1 MRRYREIA
9 LLAASAVLTA
19 FVAVT
24 PAHAEVSLPAAL
36 QVLGTVTNAAHPV
49 ANALVIAL
57 NTNDLA
63 ATQVWTGRDG
73 SFTLPSLRTGVYKI
87 IAVKSGFAPLIT
99 TILPTK
105 PSHRLALRL
114 ETEKQAARRKTANQE
129 IWELR
134 GSLPADVLRDLDF
147 ALEPAEVASYEI
159 PRFRGEMS
167 SLTGVTNQTANPAYA
182 QTSLGV
188 QGRIGDSWQVGLRG
202 NLQRFEDPND
212 GVRFGP
218 PVASSSAM
226 SMELRS
232 ASTQTYRVGS
242 TKSSWTYRDG
252 EGEQQADFSAHN
264 FEWQSGP
271 ARVEVRYFEQD
282 NLFRETPVQSNRIEI
297 GGTMPILQTRR
308 SDLGIALRVTQESIE
323 TNTDA
328 LRTADLSAD
337 GTMLLV
343 PTLVLHYGMASRI
356 GLEGQE
362 LAPRTGAEW
371 KLTENTS
378 IIGSV
383 LYKVLDRDP
392 SGSILPNLVF
402 WSESSRVLPRYEY
415 TVGFVSGKEGKN
427 RFSAIATVSAVD
439 DPLRVV
445 FADESSQFWDGL
457 YVETGDVRRDV
468 RLAYRRDFGNR
479 FAIDVAG
486 TAGTAS
492 SSAHRAENEREKIY
506 VTGDLQSTFIPTRTS
521 LAVSYREIQQ
531 PGDNG
536 DEDYQTERINLRMAQ
551 SLYLPVDIKLLLG
564 LELARAENSPY
575 LMDSLTPEG
584 RSKKY
589 IGGLALNF

>member
-1 MRRYREIA
+1 MRRYRAIA
-9 LLAASAVLTA
+9 LLAASAALTA
-19 FVAVT
+19 SFAGL
-24 PAHAEVSLPAAL
+24 PAHADVSLPAAL

-57 NTNDLA
+57 NTQDLA
-63 ATQVWTGRDG
+63 ATQVWTAIDG
-73 SFTLPSLRTGVYKI
+73 SFTLPTLRTGVYKI
-87 IAVKSGFAPLIT
+87 IAVKAGFAPLIT
-99 TILPTK
+99 TLVPTK
-105 PSHRLALRL
+105 PSHRIALRL
-114 ETEKQAARRKTANQE
+114 ETEKQAAKRKTANQE

-147 ALEPAEVASYEI
+147 ALEPVEVASYEI

-167 SLTGVTNQTANPAYA
+167 SLTGVTNQPANPAYA

-188 QGRIGDSWQVGLRG
+188 QGRIGDTWQVGLRG
-202 NLQRFEDPND
+202 NMQRFENPND
-212 GVRFGP
+212 GIRFGQ
-218 PVASSSAM
+218 PVAESSAM

-232 ASTQTYRVGS
+232 SPTQTYRVGS
-242 TKSSWTYRDG
+242 TKSSWTYRD
-252 EGEQQADFSAHN
+252 EQGEQQADVSAHN

-282 NLFRETPVQSNRIEI
+282 NLFRDTPVQSNRIEI
-297 GGTMPILQTRR
+297 GGTMPVMQTRR

-323 TNTDA
+323 TNEAA
-328 LRTADLSAD
+328 LRTADLSAN
-337 GTMLLV
+337 GTLLLV

-371 KLTENTS
+371 KLTENSS
-378 IIGSV
+378 IVGSV

-392 SGSILPNLVF
+392 AGSILPNLVF
-402 WSESSRVLPRYEY
+402 WSDSARVLPRYEY
-415 TVGFVSGKEGKN
+415 TIGFVSRNEGKN
-427 RFSAIATVSAVD
+427 SFSAIATVSAVD

-445 FADESSQFWDGL
+445 FADESNQFWDGL

-468 RLAYRRDFGNR
+468 RVAYRRDFGNR

-492 SSAHRAENEREKIY
+492 TLHHGENEREKVY
-506 VTGDLQSTFIPTRTS
+506 VTGDLQSTFLPTRTS

-536 DEDYQTERINLRMAQ
+536 DEDYETDRINLRMAQ
-551 SLYLPVDIKLLLG
+551 SLYLPIDIKLLLG
-564 LELARAENSPY
+564 IELAHAENSPY

-589 IGGLALNF
+589 IGGLAFNF